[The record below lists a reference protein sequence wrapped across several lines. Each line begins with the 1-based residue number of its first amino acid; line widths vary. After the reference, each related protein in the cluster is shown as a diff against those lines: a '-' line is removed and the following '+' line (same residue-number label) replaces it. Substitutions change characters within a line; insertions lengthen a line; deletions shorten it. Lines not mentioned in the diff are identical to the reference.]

1 MKTAALAVLVL
12 ATHSAVEGFTTAAN
26 PGSRLVSWLARPAAS
41 PDGTG
46 DAAAA
51 AETEG
56 SEWQRDL
63 SPQQQKSWAFLKGKG
78 LVGFGQKASG
88 FTTTG
93 KGNSKPQSTEEE
105 NYRFAEDQGKRITEE
120 IQEAIRAYGEEE
132 KAEKRELKQRVLA
145 GEELD
150 WMERARLEDLKE
162 RNKAKR
168 EAEQKLAGPLMKKTA
183 LAFAPCNVS
192 GVIDDM
198 TETYPV
204 AKCGTEWTKSTDQV
218 MGGVSRG
225 EVFATTITDASG
237 VERKCLLLKGQV
249 STAYNGGFIQMA
261 LDLSNSIPP
270 GTPVDASAFDGL
282 EMDVY
287 CPRGES
293 YNTHLRTPD
302 CLSFPSSYRAT
313 FDTTAREWTTVRVLW
328 SDFEGSGPG
337 AEERPLDTTSL
348 RRLGLLGFGR
358 DFDAELAVAG
368 VRFFKEG
375 E

>member
-1 MKTAALAVLVL
+1 MRTTALAVLVL
-12 ATHSAVEGFTTAAN
+12 GTHSAVQAFTAAR
-26 PGSRLVSWLARPAAS
+26 PSSRRGAWIGRIAAEA
-41 PDGTG
+41 DGTG
-46 DAAAA
+46 EAPA
-51 AETEG
+51 AEAGPEG
-56 SEWQRDL
+56 EDWQEGL
-63 SPQQQKSWAFLKGKG
+63 NPQQRKSWSFLKGKG
-78 LVGFGQKASG
+78 LVGYGQKASG

-93 KGNSKPQSTEEE
+93 KGNSGPRSTEEE
-105 NYRFAEDQGKRITEE
+105 NYKFAEDQGKRITEE
-120 IQEAIRAYGEEE
+120 IQEALAAYGEEE
-132 KAEKRELKQRVLA
+132 REEKRELKQRVLA

-150 WMERARLEDLKE
+150 WMERARLEELKE

-168 EAEQKLAGPLMKKTA
+168 QAEQKLAGPVMKKSA
-183 LAFAPCNVS
+183 LAFAACNVS

-198 TETYPV
+198 TETFPV
-204 AKCGTEWTKSTDQV
+204 AKCGTEWALSTDQV

-225 EVFATTITDASG
+225 EVVDTIITDASG
-237 VERKCLLLKGQV
+237 EERKCLLLKGQV

-282 EMDVY
+282 EADVY

-293 YNTHLRTPD
+293 YNMHLRTPD
-302 CLSFPSSYRAT
+302 CLSFPSSYRAS
-313 FDTTAREWTTVRVLW
+313 FDTCAREWTTVRVPW
-328 SDFEGSGPG
+328 SAFEGSGPG

-358 DFDAELAVAG
+358 DYDAELAVAG
-368 VRFFKEG
+368 LRFFKE